1 MNGSLLCK
9 DERESAPSPHGVSSP
24 DSYYRSYAG
33 GPGGLRLA
41 VLAIYNVNVNV
52 VNG

>member
-9 DERESAPSPHGVSSP
+9 DERESAPSPHGVSP
-24 DSYYRSYAG
+24 DSYAG

-41 VLAIYNVNVNV
+41 EMAMYNVNVNV